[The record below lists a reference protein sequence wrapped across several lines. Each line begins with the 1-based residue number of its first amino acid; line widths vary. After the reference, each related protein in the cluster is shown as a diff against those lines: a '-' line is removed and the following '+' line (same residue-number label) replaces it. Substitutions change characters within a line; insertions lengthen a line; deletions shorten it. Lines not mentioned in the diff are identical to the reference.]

1 MKHLDDDILQRYL
14 EEGHSVLSEQQIEH
28 LEGCDYCGNRMQ
40 LYRHVFQSLQS
51 GSQEVLL
58 PEDFDTQV
66 MHRIAEVS
74 TGTISWLEYGVTIA
88 GAIGSIILMMIYLPG
103 NWVATTTEK
112 FISILLTGFQ
122 KFFQE
127 AYITLEKSGLS
138 PLWLL
143 AILVGAGIII
153 LLDQIFVRSRFQ

>member
-1 MKHLDDDILQRYL
+1 MRHLDDDILQRYL

-122 KFFQE
+122 
-127 AYITLEKSGLS
+127 
-138 PLWLL
+138 
-143 AILVGAGIII
+143 
-153 LLDQIFVRSRFQ
+153 